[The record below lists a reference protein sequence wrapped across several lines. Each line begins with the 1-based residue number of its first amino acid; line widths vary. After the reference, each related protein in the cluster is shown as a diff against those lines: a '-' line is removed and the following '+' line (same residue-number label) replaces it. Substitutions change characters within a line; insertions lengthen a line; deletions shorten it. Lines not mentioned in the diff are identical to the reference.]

1 MNKRGRKKM
10 IALLLA
16 AVCIAGQLD
25 APVTSYAQDV
35 LQAEKESKGRPKYY
49 TYGDWEYM
57 INDDGTV
64 YITDYIGET
73 RANVAEIPA
82 EIEGRA
88 VTSFDTNFD
97 PDGCLI
103 INTLIIPETVTS
115 FKRAHA
121 TCGGLKEIIVK
132 EGNPV
137 YRSVDGVVYDKQ
149 MKTLLWSPTFRRG
162 TMTVP
167 QGVEKI
173 GENAFQS
180 SRLSAILLPDSLR
193 EIGAEAFAHCFTHL
207 TSLDIPQ
214 GVEKIGE
221 GAFSWCDKL
230 KTVRIPDSV
239 KKIGKSAFLYSEK
252 ATIECSDKSYA
263 QSYAQK
269 NGIPYKIVK
278 KVSAGKLGLTVNG
291 QSVKDAQTLK
301 VKVNK
306 SYAVQA
312 VRRGVKEEVKWK
324 TSNAKV
330 ASVKNG
336 KITVKK
342 AGQAIITATASNGK
356 KTRIKLSASKAAVR
370 VSKVQVSGSK
380 TMKKGSKQILGLTVT
395 PATANSTKVSWKS
408 SDKKIATVDKNGKI
422 AAKKKGAVVITA
434 TAKDGSKKKGSIK
447 IKVK

>member
-25 APVTSYAQDV
+25 APVTSYAQEV
-35 LQAEKESKGRPKYY
+35 LQAEKETKGRSKYY

-57 INDDGTV
+57 RNDDGTV
-64 YITDYIGET
+64 YITDYIGKT
-73 RANVAEIPA
+73 RADVAEIPA
-82 EIEGRA
+82 KIEGRA

-97 PDGCLI
+97 PDDCLI

-115 FKRAHA
+115 FKPADA

-149 MKTLLWSPTFRRG
+149 MKTLIWSPTFRRG

-173 GENAFQS
+173 GEYAFQS

-214 GVEKIGE
+214 GVEEIGE
-221 GAFSWCDKL
+221 GAFRWCDKL

-239 KKIGKSAFLYSEK
+239 KKIGKSAFLHSEK

-291 QSVKDAQTLK
+291 QSVKDNQTLK
-301 VKVNK
+301 VKVK
-306 SYAVQA
+306 
-312 VRRGVKEEVKWK
+312 K

-336 KITVKK
+336 KLTVKK
-342 AGQAIITATASNGK
+342 AGQATITATASNGK

-408 SDKKIATVDKNGKI
+408 SDKKTATVDKNGKL

>member
-25 APVTSYAQDV
+25 APVTSYAQEV
-35 LQAEKESKGRPKYY
+35 LQAEKETKGRSKYY

-57 INDDGTV
+57 RNDDGTV
-64 YITDYIGET
+64 YITDYIGKT
-73 RANVAEIPA
+73 RADVAEIPA
-82 EIEGRA
+82 KIEGRA

-97 PDGCLI
+97 PDDCLI

-115 FKRAHA
+115 FKPADA

-149 MKTLLWSPTFRRG
+149 MKTLIWSPTFRRG

-173 GENAFQS
+173 GEYAFQS

-214 GVEKIGE
+214 GVEEIGE
-221 GAFSWCDKL
+221 GAFRWCDKL

-239 KKIGKSAFLYSEK
+239 KKIGKSAFLHSEK

-278 KVSAGKLGLTVNG
+278 V
-291 QSVKDAQTLK
+291 K
-301 VKVNK
+301 VKK
-306 SYAVQA
+306 SYTVQA
-312 VRRGVKEEVKWK
+312 VCRGVKEEVKWK

-336 KITVKK
+336 KLTVKK
-342 AGQAIITATASNGK
+342 AGQATITATASNGK

-408 SDKKIATVDKNGKI
+408 SDKKTATVDKNGKL

>member
-1 MNKRGRKKM
+1 MNKSGRKKI

-16 AVCIAGQLD
+16 AVCAAGQLD
-25 APVTSYAQDV
+25 APIMAYAQEG
-35 LQAEKESKGRPKYY
+35 LQAEGETKGRAKYY

-57 INDDGTV
+57 INDDGTI

-73 RANVAEIPA
+73 RADSMEIPA

-88 VTSFDTNFD
+88 VTSFDSNFD
-97 PDGCLI
+97 PDDCLI

-115 FKRAHA
+115 FRCDDLS
-121 TCGGLKEIIVK
+121 CGGLKEIIVK

-137 YRSVDGVVYDKQ
+137 YCSEDGVVYDKQ
-149 MKTLLWSPTFRRG
+149 MKTLLCSPTFRRG

-173 GENAFQS
+173 GEGAFS
-180 SRLSAILLPDSLR
+180 ASRLSAIILPDSLR
-193 EIGAEAFAHCFTHL
+193 EIGPSAFAHCFTHL
-207 TSLDIPQ
+207 TELVIPSN
-214 GVEKIGE
+214 VEKIGE
-221 GAFSWCDKL
+221 DAFSWCDKL

-239 KKIGKSAFLYSEK
+239 KKIGKDAFLYSEK
-252 ATIECSDKSYA
+252 AVIECSDKSYA
-263 QSYAQK
+263 KSYAQK
-269 NGIPYKIVK
+269 NGIPYRIVGK
-278 KVSAGKLGLTVNG
+278 APQSKLGLTVNA
-291 QSVKDAQTLK
+291 QSVKDGQNLK
-301 VKVNK
+301 VKVKKN
-306 SYAVQA
+306 YTVQA
-312 VRRGVKEEVKWK
+312 VRGGVKAEVKWK

-342 AGQAIITATASNGK
+342 AGQATITATASDGK

-408 SDKKIATVDKNGKI
+408 SDKKIATVDKNGKVV
-422 AAKKKGAVVITA
+422 AKKKGSVVITA